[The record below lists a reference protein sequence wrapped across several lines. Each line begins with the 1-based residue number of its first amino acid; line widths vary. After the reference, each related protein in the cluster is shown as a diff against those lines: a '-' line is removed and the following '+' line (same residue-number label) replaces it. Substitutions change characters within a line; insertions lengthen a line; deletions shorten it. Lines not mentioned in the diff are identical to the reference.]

1 MITAT
6 YRSLSSRLHEHV
18 KASGVI
24 KEGVVYI
31 GEGVGGSCYT
41 VTLCNGA
48 QTTIT
53 LASGEKLAEKIKM
66 VHKRFGKE

>member
-31 GEGVGGSCYT
+31 GGRWFVLHRDSAQR
-41 VTLCNGA
+41 GA
-48 QTTIT
+48 DHDY
-53 LASGEKLAEKIKM
+53 LGLW
-66 VHKRFGKE
+66 